1 MEYKALYRKYR
12 PKSFAEVCGQDY
24 IVQTLKNIINNYRVS
39 HAYLFAGPRG
49 VGKTSLAKIF
59 AAALNCGHSA
69 DLTEICEHCKVNQD
83 NNFDIIEM
91 DAASNNGVNEIR
103 ELKDKIMHSPA
114 TGKYKIYII
123 DEVHMLSKGAF
134 NALLKTLEEPPKHAI
149 FILATTDP
157 QKIPVTILSRV
168 QRYNFRK
175 ISYLDMQ
182 QHIKFILESEKI
194 DYEPNIVP
202 YVARL
207 SQGALR
213 DALSIIDQAI
223 AYGNGKISLQDIVY
237 AFGITSNDKLI
248 EIANDLY
255 LGKVKQALKIFNDLR
270 ASGIDST
277 NFLTSFQLL
286 FKDYLIYQKSND
298 LSLCELLSEEEM
310 KELKLSLKF
319 AFDAVDKLYQ
329 LSKEL
334 IFSESPFQLIE
345 IALIKLTNEEIIQRK
360 EDNMFNKNPDDKVK
374 KILETTQEFILDNNE
389 NTAEHNQVNND
400 LIGSQL
406 DTSLESSLITTSE
419 FSLDDIDS
427 AEEEEPRQIENK
439 TNNIRILKFDEKHYS
454 QLKFETKETKE
465 SIQRLILLSDN
476 EYKAIHVEQI
486 KSLWISSKYKHIPK
500 YQDLVLAFSRMKK
513 ILTSNE
519 DFLLFFSEDEPAL
532 IFLQENA
539 YSVAVQELMENV
551 TDSKKHLFFINNID
565 LYREAKKDLAI
576 KFQNEEINID
586 NVEKLGPIITQGQ
599 TNAQLIFDEIAAIK

>member
-103 ELKDKIMHSPA
+103 ELRDKIMHSPA

-237 AFGITSNDKLI
+237 AFGITSSDKLI

-277 NFLTSFQLL
+277 NFLTNFQLL

-439 TNNIRILKFDEKHYS
+439 TNNIQILKFDEKHYS

-519 DFLLFFSEDEPAL
+519 DFLLFYSEDEPAL